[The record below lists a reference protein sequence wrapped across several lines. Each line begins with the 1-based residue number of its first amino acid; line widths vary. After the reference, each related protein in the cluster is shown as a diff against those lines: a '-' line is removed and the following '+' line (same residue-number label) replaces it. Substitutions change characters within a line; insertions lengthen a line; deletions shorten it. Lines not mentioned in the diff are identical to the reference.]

1 MALCCTVAVLDSSCN
16 REGGKRKRGRRDGQ
30 DRQDGQECRCQ
41 EGQNGQECRYQ
52 EWKNGQKC
60 KCAVRTG
67 DSYVNSQGNTFVTSD
82 HSEACIV

>member
-30 DRQDGQECRCQ
+30 ECRYHEGQDGQGC
-41 EGQNGQECRYQ
+41 NYQ
-52 EWKNGQKC
+52 KRKNGQNC
-60 KCAVRTG
+60 KCPVRTG
-67 DSYVNSQGNTFVTSD
+67 DSYVNSKGNSFVTSD